1 MWFFTGIFVLLHQ
14 QRKPVGIRGLPRH
27 ASSPHAILP
36 AMKPST
42 ALDAHRSTVRSL
54 ARRFNTT
61 NPRVFGSVAQG
72 ADQEG
77 SDLDLLVDALPQAT
91 LLDLGGLQMAL
102 QDLLGVPVDVQTP
115 QDLPG
120 TFRDQVLRQARPV

>member
-1 MWFFTGIFVLLHQ
+1 
-14 QRKPVGIRGLPRH
+14 
-27 ASSPHAILP
+27 
-36 AMKPST
+36 MKPST
-42 ALDAHRSTVRSL
+42 ALESHRPAVRTL

-61 NPRVFGSVAQG
+61 NPRVFGSVALG
-72 ADQEG
+72 DDRDG

-115 QDLPG
+115 HDLPS
-120 TFRDQVLRQARPV
+120 TFRDEVLRQARPV